1 MVKGTTVLRVSRA
14 IDFAYWADVPLA
26 INANMTKMV
35 AFETS
40 LRIPRVVLMKWTV
53 YWYSVYGSCG
63 QDFLVYLCIL
73 NSQLNGSNEGRG
85 GC

>member
-1 MVKGTTVLRVSRA
+1 MVKGTTVLRSSRV

-40 LRIPRVVLMKWTV
+40 LRISLKRW
-53 YWYSVYGSCG
+53 
-63 QDFLVYLCIL
+63 
-73 NSQLNGSNEGRG
+73 
-85 GC
+85 